1 MNKTEL
7 VNSIKEAAGLSAA
20 DADRALKAF
29 VGAVKGALKKGDTV
43 AIPDFGSFVVRQRA
57 ARIGRNPRTGEKIQ
71 IAASRAAAFKPGTS
85 LKKEL
90 N

>member
-7 VNSIKEAAGLSAA
+7 VNAIKDEAELSGA
-20 DADRALKAF
+20 DAERALKAF
-29 VGAVKGALKKGDTV
+29 VSAVKGALKKGDSVTI
-43 AIPDFGSFVVRQRA
+43 ADFGTFVVRQRA
-57 ARIGRNPRTGEKIQ
+57 ARTGRNPRTGESIQ
-71 IAASRAAAFKPGTS
+71 IAASRAAAFKPGAS